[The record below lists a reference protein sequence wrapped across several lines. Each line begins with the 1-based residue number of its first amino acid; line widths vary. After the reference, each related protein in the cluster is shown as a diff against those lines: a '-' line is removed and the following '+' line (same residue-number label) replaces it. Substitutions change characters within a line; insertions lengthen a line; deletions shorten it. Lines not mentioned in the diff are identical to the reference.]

1 LLASFDIYIEF
12 MQICL
17 ELKRATNSLRSGD
30 DYTLSSIET
39 KFQFK
44 LQSLIAI
51 GTSLVAWG
59 RRARVLICAY
69 LSALMYLKAVS
80 RLKIGGGEV
89 SFVQNLLGLGYSG
102 VETPFKSYARVL
114 LRELLRNDS
123 WNENNMV
130 SCLAPLIRLGPSMK
144 AQSWL
149 EATERLQ
156 HMYKE
161 ISGHPIESFFQA
173 QTDPRQVEI
182 DASIAMFSFLN
193 LR

>member
-1 LLASFDIYIEF
+1 

-17 ELKRATNSLRSGD
+17 ELKRATTSLRSGD
-30 DYTLSSIET
+30 DDTLSSIET

-69 LSALMYLKAVS
+69 LSALMYLKVIS
-80 RLKIGGGEV
+80 RLKNGGGEV

-102 VETPFKSYARVL
+102 AETPFKSYARVL
-114 LRELLRNDS
+114 LRELLRSDS

-130 SCLAPLIRLGPSMK
+130 SCLAPLMRLGPSMNG
-144 AQSWL
+144 QSWL

-156 HMYKE
+156 HMYEE
-161 ISGHPIESFFQA
+161 ISGHSIESFFKA
-173 QTDPRQVEI
+173 QTDPREVEI
-182 DASIAMFSFLN
+182 DACMAMFSFLN

>member
-1 LLASFDIYIEF
+1 LASFDIYIEF

-17 ELKRATNSLRSGD
+17 ELKRATTSLRSGD
-30 DYTLSSIET
+30 PDTLSSIET

-44 LQSLIAI
+44 LQSLVDI

-69 LSALMYLKAVS
+69 LSALMYLKAIS
-80 RLKIGGGEV
+80 RLKIRGGEV

-114 LRELLRNDS
+114 LRELLQSDS
-123 WNENNMV
+123 WNENHMV
-130 SCLAPLIRLGPSMK
+130 SCLAPLMRLGPSMN

-149 EATERLQ
+149 EAAERLQ
-156 HMYKE
+156 RMYEE
-161 ISGHPIESFFQA
+161 ISGYPIESFFKA
-173 QTDPRQVEI
+173 QTDPLQVEI
-182 DASIAMFSFLN
+182 DACMALFSFLS

>member
-1 LLASFDIYIEF
+1 VASFDVYIEF

-30 DYTLSSIET
+30 ADTLSSIET

-69 LSALMYLKAVS
+69 LSALTYLKAIS
-80 RLKIGGGEV
+80 RLKIGGGEL

-114 LRELLRNDS
+114 LRELLRSDS
-123 WNENNMV
+123 WNENHMV
-130 SCLAPLIRLGPSMK
+130 SCLAPLMRLGPSMN

-156 HMYKE
+156 HMYEE
-161 ISGHPIESFFQA
+161 ISGHPIESFLKA
-173 QTDPRQVEI
+173 QTDPREIEI
-182 DASIAMFSFLN
+182 DACMALFSFLN